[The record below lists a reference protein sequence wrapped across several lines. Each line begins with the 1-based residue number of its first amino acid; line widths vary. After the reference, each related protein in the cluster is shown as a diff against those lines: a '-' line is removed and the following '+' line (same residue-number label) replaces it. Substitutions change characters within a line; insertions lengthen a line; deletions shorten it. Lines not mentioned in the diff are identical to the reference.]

1 MSDLIDTTEMYLKA
15 ILESLEVG
23 KLPKRSVLAHRL
35 EQAMPTVS
43 QTVERMSREGLVR
56 LDADRVIHFTEEG
69 KSLAT
74 SVMRKH
80 RIAELYLYRELGFAW
95 AECHEEACRWEH
107 VMSDAAEIKMIE
119 KLGPVT
125 TDPYG
130 NNIPGLE
137 TLGLRPSVFVAW
149 PTVSDLKLSDQAIV
163 DAEVK
168 AICEPIQTNPAEL
181 MQLEE
186 LGIVPGAKITISANG
201 QDIRLRA
208 LSKEESLQLSW
219 GLSDFITVQLQ

>member
-15 ILESLEVG
+15 ILELLEVG
-23 KLPKRSVLAHRL
+23 KLPRRSVLAHRL

-56 LDADRVIHFTEEG
+56 LDAARVIHFTEEG
-69 KSLAT
+69 ESLAT

-119 KLGPVT
+119 KLGPVS

-137 TLGLRPSVFVAW
+137 ALGLRPSVFVAW

-163 DAEVK
+163 EAKVK

-219 GLSDFITVQLQ
+219 GLSDFITVELQ